1 MAGDA
6 HGFVSATAHGTA
18 SGVGEVADASWFAFN
33 GLMHHETPRSS
44 TPGTTDATAGVAGE
58 TDPRP
63 WWPLPD
69 AEELRE
75 ELVRAWDRDGYH
87 DLRHLTEVLQRLEEL
102 ATDGVR
108 FPSLPVRLAAWF
120 HDAVYDGERD
130 AEDRSATWAEHA
142 LDELVDAGTV
152 AEVARLVRLT
162 ETHDPEPQDVAG
174 CALSDADL
182 AILAAP
188 PGRYAAYTEQVRREY
203 GHLDDATFASGRAQL
218 LRGLATRRAL
228 FRTGPAHDRW
238 EAPARANL
246 EAELVRLE
254 QATAP

>member
-1 MAGDA
+1 MPLERPSPGPPVATETTAGDA
-6 HGFVSATAHGTA
+6 
-18 SGVGEVADASWFAFN
+18 AD
-33 GLMHHETPRSS
+33 
-44 TPGTTDATAGVAGE
+44 V
-58 TDPRP
+58 DPRP

-87 DLRHLTEVLQRLEEL
+87 GLRHLAEVLQRLEEL
-102 ATDGVR
+102 ATEGVR
-108 FPSLPVRLAAWF
+108 FRSLPVRLAAWF

-130 AEDRSATWAEHA
+130 AEERSATWAELA
-142 LDELVDAGTV
+142 LGELVDPGTV

-162 ETHDPEPQDVAG
+162 ETHDPEPADGAG

-203 GHLDDATFASGRAQL
+203 AHLDDATFAFGRSKL
-218 LRGLATRRAL
+218 LRGLATRPAL
-228 FRTGPAHDRW
+228 FRTAPARDRW

-246 EAELVRLE
+246 ELELARLE
-254 QATAP
+254 QATRP